1 MTTCPTDHKHGEKQT
16 CYVIHKCRCLTCNAA
31 NRERELRRRKQIAYG
46 RPTTDLVDAEPV
58 RAHLRWLST
67 QGIGWQ
73 RAARLAE
80 VPSGVVSFLMYGGDR
95 GRGVEP
101 PSRRIKRATADAILA
116 LQPSLELLGEKALIP
131 SWPYWR
137 RIEALVCMGYSL
149 SRIARAI
156 GVSPSNFKRASTITV
171 RRARRLICVYEQWS
185 MVPPVAANRGELVS
199 IARAKTLANLNGWVP
214 PLAWDDIDN
223 RRERPKGAAA

>member
-1 MTTCPTDHKHGEKQT
+1 MNACPPDHNHGVKQT
-16 CYVIHKCRCLTCNAA
+16 CYVIHKCRCDGCNAA
-31 NRERELRRRKQIAYG
+31 NRARELHRRKQIAYG

-116 LQPSLELLGEKALIP
+116 LQPSLDVLGEKAVIP

-171 RRARRLICVYEQWS
+171 RRARRLIRVYEQWS

-199 IARAKTLANLNGWVP
+199 IARAKTMAQLNGWAP

-223 RRERPKGAAA
+223 RRERPKGKVA